1 LKPDDKK
8 KEVEELERA
17 VERVTEAKRVFD
29 NHPLIKKYWGIAGLV
44 IGFIIIVLFFNNS
57 MIGVGSVETKDSQI
71 NHLEGIGGSVE
82 TRSAKGDMSSGLG
95 ADKTSTKDGAVSTE
109 DAYAM
114 QGQIQTVKVYNMTLG
129 ANQVQS
135 LYHTDESSGN
145 KYQTQVGV
153 ADINNQVLGV
163 LDATVGATGSWIG
176 LLATLTIVG
185 VTMSIMMGALF
196 QISRVL
202 GLR

>member
-1 LKPDDKK
+1 MISKEKE
-8 KEVEELERA
+8 KEVEELNRA

-29 NHPLIKKYWGIAGLV
+29 NHPLIKKYWGLTGLAM
-44 IGFIIIVLFFNNS
+44 GFIIIVLFFNNS

-82 TRSAKGDMSSGLG
+82 TKSIKGDMSSGLG
-95 ADKTSTKDGAVSTE
+95 ADKTNSKDGAVSTE

-114 QGQIQTVKVYNMTLG
+114 QGQIQTVKVYNTTLG
-129 ANQVQS
+129 ANQIQA

-145 KYQTQVGV
+145 AKFDV
-153 ADINNQVLGV
+153 ADINNEVVGV
-163 LDATVGATGSWIG
+163 FTTTLSATTSWVG
-176 LLATLTIVG
+176 LLITLMVVG
-185 VTMSIMMGALF
+185 VILSVTMGALF
-196 QISRVL
+196 QVSRIL